1 MSSRIVCELAQ
12 LFDPKRPFNEPTM
25 RFYASCVLLAL
36 ESLQFDGIVL
46 RSLSPE
52 TIALTAEGFGQVLD
66 FRLAKKLPEGGRTFT
81 LCGTPQHM
89 APEMLSGRGHGCE
102 VDLWA
107 LGTIMYEMLSG
118 RAPFEGATELQLYGR
133 IGEHTGTTAGPPADP
148 PEEEAAAARLPRPLL
163 RGGVRRARHP
173 PQPEPGMRSGGGG
186 AGLEPLRQHAWF
198 ETTNWDALAHGELKP
213 PHAKEPRSGC
223 TMLAPRTLVRS
234 TSAASTTSGRA
245 ARTRADDFEFCRF
258 TTTERTDGHKTATPR
273 RRLLARLLRAHARSS
288 TRASHIE
295 I

>member
-1 MSSRIVCELAQ
+1 M
-12 LFDPKRPFNEPTM
+12 
-25 RFYASCVLLAL
+25 
-36 ESLQFDGIVL
+36 
-46 RSLSPE
+46 
-52 TIALTAEGFGQVLD
+52 LD

-148 PEEEAAAARLPRPLL
+148 PEGKKQQLLDFPVHFSEEVCDVLDILL
-163 RGGVRRARHP
+163 
-173 PQPEPGMRSGGGG
+173 QPEPGMRSGGGG

-198 ETTNWDALAHGELKP
+198 ETTNWDALARRAQAAAREGGRGAAARRARAAHR
-213 PHAKEPRSGC
+213 A
-223 TMLAPRTLVRS
+223 LVRGVQAPPPQP
-234 TSAASTTSGRA
+234 AAA
-245 ARTRADDFEFCRF
+245 ARRGRV
-258 TTTERTDGHKTATPR
+258 G
-273 RRLLARLLRAHARSS
+273 RRL
-288 TRASHIE
+288 
-295 I
+295 

>member
-148 PEEEAAAARLPRPLL
+148 PEGKKQQLLDFPVHFSEEVCDVLDILL
-163 RGGVRRARHP
+163 
-173 PQPEPGMRSGGGG
+173 QPEPGMRS
-186 AGLEPLRQHAWF
+186 
-198 ETTNWDALAHGELKP
+198 
-213 PHAKEPRSGC
+213 
-223 TMLAPRTLVRS
+223 
-234 TSAASTTSGRA
+234 AAT
-245 ARTRADDFEFCRF
+245 
-258 TTTERTDGHKTATPR
+258 TPR
-273 RRLLARLLRAHARSS
+273 RAGVDVDAAPSWRPARTSRPG
-288 TRASHIE
+288 TRT
-295 I
+295 